1 MSETSRIPQISRLLG
16 AFRWAVFPRFHRLFN
31 LSPAAAVKIAPGARA
46 DEELAKQRAGVRC
59 QALRSSIQI
68 TPGLYQVSFSA
79 GKTIDVSSALIE
91 HAIICKKPPRATSLP
106 LKGSTIMKS
115 PVNIIRLL
123 LMPLLLILISF
134 HSINAQDDYPAM
146 KSWESFDFAA
156 KTITPADLSALSI
169 DDLKLVRGIVFGKH
183 GRVFK
188 DSDIRRYLESR
199 SWYKANANFQNS
211 ALTDTERANLD
222 VIRIAEAEKHDTV
235 QPGDMRLYEDRALTR
250 KKLGQHTN
258 AEWTV
263 LAAEIQ
269 AIHGRRFDGTPWLQ
283 QYFDE
288 RYWYRPADHYDPK
301 SLSAIERKNLQL
313 IDTVQRQQRRV
324 ALAPGDME
332 LFENKLIAESMLRGL
347 SLHELRLLR
356 NEIYA
361 RHGRVFKTTWLDQ
374 YFGSQPWYDPNPD
387 FKDEEL
393 SGPDKTNVETIVAYE
408 NKLHNQITTKPITNA
423 LLQGLFLED
432 VRKMRDE
439 IYARHGKVFKDPWTQ
454 KYFASFDWY
463 KANPNYSDAA
473 LSPVE
478 KGNVAVIAAYEK
490 KAVTAMSTIEG

>member
-1 MSETSRIPQISRLLG
+1 
-16 AFRWAVFPRFHRLFN
+16 
-31 LSPAAAVKIAPGARA
+31 
-46 DEELAKQRAGVRC
+46 
-59 QALRSSIQI
+59 
-68 TPGLYQVSFSA
+68 
-79 GKTIDVSSALIE
+79 
-91 HAIICKKPPRATSLP
+91 
-106 LKGSTIMKS
+106 MKS
-115 PVNIIRLL
+115 PFNFARLL
-123 LMPLLLILISF
+123 LPLLLLAFVSAF
-134 HSINAQDDYPAM
+134 SLAQAQDEYPAV
-146 KSWESFDFAA
+146 KDWENFDFAR
-156 KTITPADLSALSI
+156 KTIAPADIAALSI

-188 DSDIRRYLESR
+188 DAEIHRYLESR

-211 ALTDTERANLD
+211 ALNDTERSNLD

-235 QPGDMRLYEDRALTR
+235 QAGDMRLYQSRALTR
-250 KKLGQHTN
+250 KKLGAHTN

-269 AIHGRRFDGTPWLQ
+269 AIHGKRFDGTPWLQ

-313 IDTVQRQQRRV
+313 IDTIQRQQRRV

-332 LFENKLIAESMLRGL
+332 LFENKLITPAMLRGL

-356 NEIYA
+356 NEVYA
-361 RHGRVFKTTWLDQ
+361 RHGRIFKTIWLDQ
-374 YFGSQPWYDPNPD
+374 YFGGQPWYDPNPD

-408 NKLHNQITTKPITNA
+408 NKLHNQITITPITSA

-432 VRKMRDE
+432 VRKMREE

-454 KYFASFDWY
+454 KYFASLDWY
-463 KANPNYSDAA
+463 KANPSYTDAS
-473 LSPVE
+473 LSAVE

>member
-1 MSETSRIPQISRLLG
+1 MTSPFNFARL
-16 AFRWAVFPRFHRLFN
+16 RL
-31 LSPAAAVKIAPGARA
+31 
-46 DEELAKQRAGVRC
+46 
-59 QALRSSIQI
+59 
-68 TPGLYQVSFSA
+68 
-79 GKTIDVSSALIE
+79 
-91 HAIICKKPPRATSLP
+91 
-106 LKGSTIMKS
+106 
-115 PVNIIRLL
+115 
-123 LMPLLLILISF
+123 PLLLLVFVSASAA
-134 HSINAQDDYPAM
+134 HAQDEYATVKD
-146 KSWESFDFAA
+146 WENFNFTR
-156 KTITPADLSALSI
+156 KTIVPADIAALSI

-188 DSDIRRYLESR
+188 DADIRRYLESR

-211 ALTDTERANLD
+211 ALNDTERANLD
-222 VIRIAEAEKHDTV
+222 VIRLAEARKHDTV
-235 QPGDMRLYEDRALTR
+235 QPGDMRLYQDRALTR
-250 KKLGQHTN
+250 KKFGQHTN

-269 AIHGRRFDGTPWLQ
+269 AIHGKRFDGTPWLQ

-288 RYWYRPADHYDPK
+288 RYWYRPADRYDPK
-301 SLSAIERKNLQL
+301 SLSDIERKNLQL
-313 IDTVQRQQRRV
+313 IDTIQRQQRRV

-332 LFENKLIAESMLRGL
+332 LFENKLIADRMLRGL

-361 RHGRVFKTTWLDQ
+361 RHGRIFKTTWIQQ
-374 YFGSQPWYDPNPD
+374 YFGNQPWYDPKED

-408 NKLHNQITTKPITNA
+408 NKLHNQITTAPITSA

-432 VRKMRDE
+432 VRKMHDE

-473 LSPVE
+473 LSEIE